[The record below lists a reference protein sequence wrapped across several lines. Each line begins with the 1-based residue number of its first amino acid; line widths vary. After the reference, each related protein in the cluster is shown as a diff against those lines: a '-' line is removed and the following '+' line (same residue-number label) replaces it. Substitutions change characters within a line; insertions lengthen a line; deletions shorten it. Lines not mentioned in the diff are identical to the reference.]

1 MTRLANSL
9 PFLLL
14 FSLFLWA
21 PALAQDETTEDEVPA
36 EEEVERITV
45 YVEMKPSFVTHVGEA
60 TQRPSYLKT
69 DLTLRLSTET
79 AEAAVT
85 AHMPRL
91 RHEIVML
98 LGEQTDLDALSDPG
112 RQQALRDEARRR
124 LNEVLEAQQTGEE
137 ITDVLFSTFVIQR

>member
-1 MTRLANSL
+1 MTRLSHSL

-14 FSLFLWA
+14 FSLFLCA
-21 PALAQDETTEDEVPA
+21 PTLAQEETTEDEVPA

-45 YVEMKPSFVTHVGEA
+45 YVEMKPSFVTHVGEPA
-60 TQRPSYLKT
+60 QRPSYLKT

-85 AHMPRL
+85 EHMPRL

-112 RQQALRDEARRR
+112 KQQALRDEARRR
-124 LNEVLEAQQTGEE
+124 LNEVLETQQTGEE